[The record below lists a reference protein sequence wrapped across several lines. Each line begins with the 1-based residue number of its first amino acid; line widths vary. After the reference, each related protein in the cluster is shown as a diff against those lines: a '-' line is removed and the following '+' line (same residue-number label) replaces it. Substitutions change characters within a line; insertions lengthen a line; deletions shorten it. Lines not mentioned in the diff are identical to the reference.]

1 MIVDMQAAPKADSC
15 TGALSVSYAGYLVY
29 RIRQKSVISLG
40 LAVRSVPY
48 DSCCRRMLSKILS
61 LCDWLV

>member
-48 DSCCRRMLSKILS
+48 DSCCRRM
-61 LCDWLV
+61 